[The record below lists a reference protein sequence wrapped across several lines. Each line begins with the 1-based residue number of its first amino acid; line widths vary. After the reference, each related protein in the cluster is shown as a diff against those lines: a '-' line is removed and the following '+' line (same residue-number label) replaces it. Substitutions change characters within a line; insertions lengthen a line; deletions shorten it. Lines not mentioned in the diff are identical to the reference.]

1 MRQLTDLVGRV
12 DALMSTSSDSD
23 GDSEGDVAGGS
34 DFFEGAEKL
43 FEITFNDATTRP
55 GSHVTGKDTNGN
67 VQYGTG
73 HGGLRTVSR
82 SVWEDMLTLVNCNI
96 VSHISSTAQDAYLL
110 RSEHLPSCHFH
121 HVTFIIP
128 PHTNRPCATCKIPFL
143 QEICH
148 EHMVCQTRGLIPLFF
163 CSFVLYLQ

>member
-73 HGGLRTVSR
+73 HGLRTVSR

-121 HVTFIIP
+121 HSTTHPTIHVPLARSPSFKRSVMNTW
-128 PHTNRPCATCKIPFL
+128 CAKLVASF
-143 QEICH
+143 
-148 EHMVCQTRGLIPLFF
+148 R